1 MLNRVIILVFIP
13 LLLTSPIQAQEDSAP
28 ISTDTSG
35 LEKAKRA
42 RFRETYVDTGV
53 DFSQYDK
60 LYLGDAYFDY
70 RDVGPARRGRSSA
83 LSSSN
88 KSAFGIA
95 QEDRI
100 RFQEVVSEAFL
111 KELGKGKN
119 YTIVE
124 GIDDN
129 TMIMRG
135 AVVDIVSKVPPQ
147 FAGRSE
153 VYLATVGEA
162 TLVMEFLD
170 PRTGDVLARISERGR
185 IGSPTGRIDQFSTPA
200 NRATITRDI
209 RRWANSAA
217 IRLRKEL
224 DSAMGN

>member
-1 MLNRVIILVFIP
+1 MRNSSSTSRMWRTLKLNGFPTRLGP
-13 LLLTSPIQAQEDSAP
+13 
-28 ISTDTSG
+28 
-35 LEKAKRA
+35 
-42 RFRETYVDTGV
+42 
-53 DFSQYDK
+53 SQ
-60 LYLGDAYFDY
+60 
-70 RDVGPARRGRSSA
+70 RSRSSA

-88 KSAFGIA
+88 KSFFGIA
-95 QEDRI
+95 EEDRI

-119 YTIVE
+119 YSIVE
-124 GIDDN
+124 DIDEN

-153 VYLATVGEA
+153 VYLATIGAA

-170 PRTGDVLARISERGR
+170 PKTGDVLAKISERGR

-200 NRATITRDI
+200 NRVTIMRDI

-217 IRLRKEL
+217 NRLRKEL
-224 DSAMGN
+224 DTAMGE

>member
-1 MLNRVIILVFIP
+1 MLSRAIVLAFVS
-13 LLLTSPIQAQEDSAP
+13 LLLTSSIQAQENNAP
-28 ISTDTSG
+28 ISTDTSD
-35 LEKAKRA
+35 LEKVKRA

-53 DFSQYDK
+53 DFSRYKK

-70 RDVGPARRGRSSA
+70 RDVGPAQRSRSSA
-83 LSSSN
+83 LSTSN
-88 KSAFGIA
+88 KSFFGIA
-95 QEDRI
+95 EEDRI
-100 RFQEVVSEAFL
+100 KFQEIVSEAFL

-124 GIDDN
+124 GIDEN

-135 AVVDIVSKVPPQ
+135 AVIDIVSKVPPQ

-170 PRTGDVLARISERGR
+170 PKTGDVLARISERGR

-200 NRATITRDI
+200 NRTTITRDI

-217 IRLRKEL
+217 NRLRKEL
-224 DSAMGN
+224 DTAMGD